1 MPFMRQQMLARL
13 QTDHAYLAELAGRI
27 ENSCTQGTGTSNCD
41 KCEALPHLVCHRN
54 IGDLVGSLIEATT
67 RHHLFEFVLM
77 NEFLP
82 KNLRIAH
89 LQAHISLTDQM
100 TRTRRVLARDGN
112 CVSAI
117 DEVSDVLVLL
127 TRHATEYDREL
138 EDQLLGQPQ

>member
-13 QTDHAYLAELAGRI
+13 QTDHAYIAELAGRI
-27 ENSCTQGTGTSNCD
+27 EHSCTQGTGASNCD

-54 IGDLVGSLIEATT
+54 IGDLVGNLIEATT

-77 NEFLP
+77 NELVP
-82 KNLRIAH
+82 GSLRIPH
-89 LQAHISLTDQM
+89 LQAHISITERM
-100 TRTRRVLARDGN
+100 KRTRVMLARDGN

-127 TRHATEYDREL
+127 KRHAAEYDQEL
-138 EDQLLGQPQ
+138 EEQLLS